1 MGRIGMRFQQAR
13 MEQGFTLG
21 EAADALNIDVRY
33 IYALEDEDY
42 DEFPGKT
49 FIVGYAKSY
58 ARFLGLNPKRIA
70 DEISAEIGYEEYVPM
85 QDGLET
91 QLLNPEERIDARR
104 KHWEEEN
111 RHSRNNRRYMFGILI
126 VTLVLALVAFLG
138 TRTWI

>member
-1 MGRIGMRFQQAR
+1 
-13 MEQGFTLG
+13 
-21 EAADALNIDVRY
+21 
-33 IYALEDEDY
+33 
-42 DEFPGKT
+42 
-49 FIVGYAKSY
+49 
-58 ARFLGLNPKRIA
+58 
-70 DEISAEIGYEEYVPM
+70 M

-111 RHSRNNRRYMFGILI
+111 RHSRNNRRYMFGIII